1 MENENASDTARK
13 TVAKMNMPRF
23 VPSEISPFDTPAI
36 QAIVREKPSAR
47 SIATADVHPRIRSVS
62 RYAATAGSVGG
73 GVPGKGIR
81 KTAWKDSVPTN
92 TRAPSRIPESST
104 SVFIEARRGGS
115 GGGGGYGADA
125 GGGAGR
131 PRGPQAILPAPGR
144 GVWAGKRFLGRKKP
158 GAVVGGR

>member
-1 MENENASDTARK
+1 MKKKPRSHTASK
-13 TVAKMNMPRF
+13 TVAKLTMPRF

-36 QAIVREKPSAR
+36 QAIVSEKPSAR

-73 GVPGKGIR
+73 GVPGEGIR

-104 SVFIEARRGGS
+104 SVFIETRRGGS
-115 GGGGGYGADA
+115 GGGVGYGAYPA
-125 GGGAGR
+125 GGAAG
-131 PRGPQAILPAPGR
+131 
-144 GVWAGKRFLGRKKP
+144 P
-158 GAVVGGR
+158 GASKSFLLPSGWRLRPDKGS